1 MASRGINA
9 FFYNKKGQEADDS
22 RITSTIIIIILAL
35 IVFGFL
41 IYWIVGRL
49 GNVSLP
55 QK

>member
-1 MASRGINA
+1 MANTGISA
-9 FFYNKKGQEADDS
+9 FFLNKKGQEADDS
-22 RITSTIIIIILAL
+22 RISSIIIVILAL
-35 IVFGFL
+35 IVLGFL